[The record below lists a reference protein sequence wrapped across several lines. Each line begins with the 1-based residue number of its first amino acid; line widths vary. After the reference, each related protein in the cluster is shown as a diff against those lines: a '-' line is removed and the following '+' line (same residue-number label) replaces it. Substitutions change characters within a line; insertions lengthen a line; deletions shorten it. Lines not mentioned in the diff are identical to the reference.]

1 MSIID
6 THAHLYA
13 DEFQGEINTIIHRA
27 RHSGVSAIVLP
38 NIDLSSLQPMLQLSS
53 AFPDICF
60 PALGLHPTSVKENY
74 CAELEQLKLAFDKH
88 KFVAVGEIG
97 MDFYW
102 DTTYAEQQADAFR
115 IQIGWAVE
123 KNLPIIIHTRKSFE
137 ETFKIVSAFKG
148 KVRGVFHCFSG
159 SKEEAQRIISLGGFL
174 LGIGGVITY
183 KNAKLPEVLKDI
195 PLEHLVLETDS
206 PYLPPVPYRGQR
218 NESSY
223 ITYIAQQLAASHNKD
238 VSEIISVT
246 AANARSLFG
255 LPS

>member
-6 THAHLYA
+6 AHAHLYA
-13 DEFQGEINTIIHRA
+13 DEFQGEIEQILVRA
-27 RHSGVSAIVLP
+27 KNSGVVAVVLP
-38 NIDLSSLQPMLQLSS
+38 NIDAASVQPMLNLASS
-53 AFPDICF
+53 FPKMCF

-74 CAELEQLKLAFDKH
+74 LEELEQLKSVFEKH
-88 KFVAVGEIG
+88 HFVAVGEIG

-102 DTTYAEQQADAFR
+102 DTTFAAQQAEAFR
-115 IQIGWAVE
+115 IQISWAVE
-123 KNLPIIIHTRKSFE
+123 KNLPVIIHTRKSFE
-137 ETFKIVSAFKG
+137 EAFKIVTEFKG

-159 SKEEAQRIISLGGFL
+159 SMEEAQRIISLGDFM

-195 PLEHLVLETDS
+195 SLEHLVLETDA
-206 PYLPPVPYRGQR
+206 PYLPPVPFRGQR

-223 ITYIAQQLAASHNKD
+223 ITYVAQKLAEAKNMKVED
-238 VSEIISVT
+238 IMSVT
-246 AANARSLFG
+246 TENARRLFS

>member
-1 MSIID
+1 MPIID

-13 DEFQGEINTIIHRA
+13 DEFGSEIEQTLVRA
-27 RHSGVSAIVLP
+27 KNAGVDAVVLP
-38 NIDLSSLQPMLQLSS
+38 NIDLDSLQPMLKITSS
-53 AFPDICF
+53 FPEMCF
-60 PALGLHPTSVKENY
+60 PALGLHPTSVKGNY
-74 CAELEQLKLAFDKH
+74 REVLDKLKSNFDNH

-102 DTTYAEQQADAFR
+102 DTTFAAQQAEAFR

-137 ETFKIVSAFKG
+137 EAFKIVSEFKG

-159 SKEEAQRIISLGGFL
+159 SMEEAQRIISLGNFM

-195 PLEHLVLETDS
+195 SLEHLVLETDA
-206 PYLPPVPYRGQR
+206 PYLPPVPVRGQR

-223 ITYIAQQLAASHNKD
+223 ITYVAQKLAEAKNMKVED
-238 VSEIISVT
+238 IMSVT
-246 AANARSLFG
+246 TENARRLFS